1 MCADGDDGGLVA
13 VGFVVIGIGGFA
25 AEVVGLDEALVGDQF
40 AACDADAESDAGL
53 LSCGKV
59 SEVDKDRSASG
70 TCAKLRSIGVSGV
83 CKSTSIQSDGGADVK
98 GVFGDLVFDAGG
110 VGGGVARV
118 SDDDGVFEDI
128 VDIGDVG
135 CAGVFGDTDGFDG
148 GGEVGSTA
156 DDDIGGVVGSGC
168 FGVVGA

>member
-40 AACDADAESDAGL
+40 AARDADAESDAGL
-53 LSCGKV
+53 LSSGKV
-59 SEVDKDRSASG
+59 SEVDKDSSAPS
-70 TCAKLRSIGVSGV
+70 TCAKLGSIGVSGV
-83 CKSTSIQSDGGADVK
+83 CKRTPIKGNGGADVK
-98 GVFGDLVFDAGG
+98 GVFGDLVFDTGG
-110 VGGGVARV
+110 VGGGVAGV
-118 SDDDGVFEDI
+118 SDKEGVFEDV

-135 CAGVFGDTDGFDG
+135 SAGVFGDTDGFGG

-168 FGVVGA
+168 FGIVGA